1 MTTIITEPTTTVS
14 VRGEAE
20 LEVAPDDATVSFG
33 CTSRAATSDD
43 ALRAAGR
50 LAEQVRD
57 VLTGRAGVRAFTL
70 GRVRV
75 SEVTHWDQQRE
86 QQIHDGYSAT
96 VSGRA
101 DIDTAAV
108 GPTVTALVAAG
119 AQVSW
124 VSWGL
129 FADNPAYREVRKAAV
144 AEAHRAAE
152 DFADAVGAPLG
163 VLVTLADPG
172 LLGAGVPDRGERLY
186 SRASASITPEPLDDL
201 ELDPEPQ
208 TVTARVEACYRLG

>member
-1 MTTIITEPTTTVS
+1 MSTITTDPTTTVS
-14 VRGEAE
+14 VRGDAE
-20 LEVAPDDATVSFG
+20 LEVAPDFATVSLA
-33 CTSRAATSDD
+33 CTSRAPASDD

-50 LAEQVRD
+50 LAEQVRA
-57 VLTGRAGVRAFTL
+57 VLTDRAGVRTFTI

-75 SEVTHWDQQRE
+75 SEVTHWDRERE
-86 QQIHDGYSAT
+86 QHLRTGYSAT

-101 DIDTAAV
+101 DIGTAAV
-108 GPTVTALVAAG
+108 GPTVTALVTAG
-119 AQVSW
+119 AQISW

-129 FADNPAYREVRKAAV
+129 FTDNAAYREVRKLAV

-172 LLGAGVPDRGERLY
+172 LLGAGVPQDHEMLY
-186 SRASASITPEPLDDL
+186 SRASASIEPEPAEDLD
-201 ELDPEPQ
+201 LDPEPQ